1 VFEPWRGSD
10 EYTWISFELVP
21 FLSLQTSGF
30 VAVPPP
36 SLAAGD
42 AGAPLLQ
49 AAKTNTA
56 LAASAP
62 TRVSFMH
69 YSS

>member
-1 VFEPWRGSD
+1 M
-10 EYTWISFELVP
+10 P

-62 TRVSFMH
+62 TLVSFMH